1 MSKLIW
7 SEVRKIGTL
16 YYKFK
21 QNPDG
26 RWEILASGDKA
37 SLETKSVAT
46 HDHYWQRDG
55 RWYCQVKR
63 EKRHLMAPDD
73 FIEGIKRQNSRNEL
87 TLSDAEKQKLNLA
100 PSWQG
105 NLTKSQIIQ
114 LSKYR
119 AAQAYGNAVPG
130 GQNCGVEVSSYEA
143 KILDRLVKQYQAQ
156 TSVVRQDS
164 TLNKI
169 KWQLHNA
176 QTQEDTTDNI
186 QLSRQ
191 QIKWQKEKK
200 IENLNPSLNENREI
214 RKRNRKMTR

>member
-1 MSKLIW
+1 MSNLIW
-7 SEVRKIGTL
+7 SEVHEIGTL

-46 HDHYWQRDG
+46 HDHYWQRDA

-63 EKRHLMAPDD
+63 ENRHLMAPDD
-73 FIEGIKRQNSRNEL
+73 FIEGIKRQNLQNVL
-87 TLSDAEKQKLNLA
+87 TLSDAEKQELNLA
-100 PSWQG
+100 PDWQG
-105 NLTKSQIIQ
+105 NLTKSQIIK
-114 LSKYR
+114 LSRYR
-119 AAQAYGNAVPG
+119 SSQAYGNAVPG

-143 KILDRLVKQYQAQ
+143 KILDCLVKQYQAK
-156 TSVVRQDS
+156 TSADRQDS
-164 TLNKI
+164 TTNKI
-169 KWQLHNA
+169 QGQPHNA
-176 QTQEDTTDNI
+176 QTQEDTTDN
-186 QLSRQ
+186 LHPSHK

-200 IENLNPSLNENREI
+200 IENVNSSLNENRGI